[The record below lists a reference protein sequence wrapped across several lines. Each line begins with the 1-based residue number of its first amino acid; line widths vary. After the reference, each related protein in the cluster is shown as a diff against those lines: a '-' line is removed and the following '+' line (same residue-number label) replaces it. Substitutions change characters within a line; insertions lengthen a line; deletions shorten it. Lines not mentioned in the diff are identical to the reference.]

1 MTSRPEAF
9 EPLPAARRSTDH
21 RVFVRDLVLA
31 CSIGA
36 HPHERDATQRVRVN
50 IELDVAASAANARD
64 SLANVVDYERVVR
77 ATRAIADAGH
87 INLVETLAE
96 RIAEACLGDE
106 KVIAARVRVE
116 KLDVFPD
123 VGSVGVELVRRGD
136 PR

>member
-1 MTSRPEAF
+1 MTSRPEAI
-9 EPLPAARRSTDH
+9 EPLATVRREADH

-50 IELDVAASAANARD
+50 IELDVAASAASARD
-64 SLANVVDYERVVR
+64 SLANVVDYERVVH
-77 ATRAIADAGH
+77 AAKAIADAGH

-96 RIAEACLGDE
+96 RIAEACLGDD

-123 VGSVGVELVRRGD
+123 VGSVGVELVRRRN